1 MGAKISQSGYTL
13 LRTDG
18 TVEGTTPVTTLTD
31 APKNFFKFNEK
42 AVFTVNQRLWI
53 TDGTAAN
60 TKPVV
65 AGGPLLSESPGFV
78 QVGSVL
84 YFVAKHELDQTW
96 DLSCGVRMAL
106 CAALVWFVTLR
117 LVC

>member
-1 MGAKISQSGYTL
+1 M
-13 LRTDG
+13 
-18 TVEGTTPVTTLTD
+18 TD

-84 YFVAKHELDQTW
+84 YFVAKHELGS
-96 DLSCGVRMAL
+96 DLGFELWRTDGTLRGTRMVRDIAPGPQNS
-106 CAALVWFVTLR
+106 ALVTTAINLA
-117 LVC
+117 